1 VPGRNAPG
9 DELIDLIGVRQ
20 KQINQVFIDG
30 ARVRDST
37 VECGD
42 TLRSSE
48 APQKNSHAR
57 IFEASFFRRCR
68 FFPIDSL
75 DRDAPAVKR
84 ESERSS
90 EVRAIVSPL
99 RSECKHASGAD

>member
-30 ARVRDST
+30 ARLRDST

-48 APQKNSHAR
+48 APQKKSHSR

-75 DRDAPAVKR
+75 AVMHQQ
-84 ESERSS
+84 SS
-90 EVRAIVSPL
+90 EKANCPL
-99 RSECKHASGAD
+99 RCVRL